1 MNQKLFPTD
10 LPGSEWVEFQAA
22 GFSQPVCG
30 VIYRFAQPATNGL
43 ALGGIDVGC
52 LDLETNGLLGYCTI
66 FNSHVP
72 RRGPLNIP
80 FLGLSV
86 GGETWVLSNEETK
99 QYDTTDNRQ
108 PVEPVFLDLK
118 LEGVQMA
125 KEIHYWGHYPV
136 ADLEY
141 ETNAPVSVGMR
152 AWAPFLPGDI
162 QNSMIPSIVFEVH
175 LRNPSSDAQQGTIA
189 ISFPGPTEGEAG
201 TNQFAREEVI
211 GPFNGVTVSTEKA
224 SYALGVIVEHPDEDG
239 GEEKL
244 RLGGEL
250 GADGAAWANIA
261 QALPQAKTTQPGTS
275 AAVDFELE
283 PGKTKLVRFLLTWY
297 SPQWKGGGHPAST
310 EGNTFTHMYA
320 LHYTSALQAAQI
332 LAQEHESLLRRVLA
346 WQQVLYTDEK
356 TPGWLADSM
365 INALYMITEDGM
377 WAVAEPPLP
386 SWVQKEDGLF
396 GLNECPRGC
405 PQIECLPCSFYGN
418 IPLAYLF
425 PELALSTLRGYKGYQ
440 YPEGTPPWIFGGVTG
455 QTPPVDFAE
464 PTRGYQ
470 FTLNGVCCVDMVSK
484 YWLVTGDDEMLREF
498 YPFIK
503 NLTIWQMNLRPEY
516 SLGDRIISMP
526 TDNAGT
532 EWFEAAEPGWSGMAA
547 HLGGLHLAHLK
558 IVEQMAEKVGD
569 RGFAQICREW
579 FQAGSHSMESKM
591 WVGNYYLNF
600 WEPETETKSDLIFG
614 YQLDGEWMVK
624 FHGIEESVFQPDHV
638 KTTLQTIKQINV
650 ALSQSGAVNYANPD
664 GTPAQVGGYGTYSYF
679 PNQVLM
685 LAMTYMYEG
694 EMDFGLE
701 LAKRCW
707 ENIICKWGYTW
718 DMPNIMR
725 GDEDTG
731 ERTYGHDYYQTMM
744 VWSLPAAMEG
754 KDLVAPT
761 KSGGLVERVIKA
773 AHTEF
778 GIGNSDFGIEENCF

>member
-1 MNQKLFPTD
+1 MNQKLFTTD
-10 LPGSEWVEFQAA
+10 LPGGEWVEFQAA

-52 LDLETNGLLGYCTI
+52 IDLETNGLLGYCTI

-86 GGETWVLSNEETK
+86 GGETWVLSNKETK
-99 QYDTTDNRQ
+99 QYDTTDGRQ

-118 LEGVQMA
+118 LEGVQTA

-136 ADLEY
+136 AELEY
-141 ETNAPVSVGMR
+141 ETGAPVDVGLR
-152 AWAPFLPGDI
+152 AWTPFLPGDI
-162 QNSMIPSIVFEVH
+162 ANSMIPGIVFEVH
-175 LRNPSSDAQQGTIA
+175 LRNPNSGIQRGTIA
-189 ISFPGPTEGEAG
+189 LSFPGPTENEAN
-201 TNQFAREEVI
+201 TNQFDRKEVE
-211 GPFNGVTVSTEKA
+211 GEFNGITVTTEKA
-224 SYALGVIVEHPDEDG
+224 SYALGVIG
-239 GEEKL
+239 KEKL

-250 GADGAAWANIA
+250 GADGAAWASITN
-261 QALPQAKTTQPGTS
+261 ALPVAQQTEPGTS

-283 PGKTKLVRFLLTWY
+283 PNQTETVRFVLTWH
-297 SPQWKGGGHPAST
+297 SPQWKGGGHPSST

-320 LHYTSALQAAQI
+320 TRYKHALDAAQL
-332 LAQEHESLLRRVLA
+332 LANEHQSLLRRVLA
-346 WQQVLYTDEK
+346 WQQVIYTDEK
-356 TPGWLADSM
+356 IPGWLADSL

-377 WAVAEPPLP
+377 WAQALPPLP
-386 SWVQKEDGLF
+386 DWVRPEDGLF

-405 PQIECLPCSFYGN
+405 PQIECIPCSFYGN

-425 PELALSTLRGYKGYQ
+425 PELAISTLRGYKGYQ
-440 YPEGTPPWIFGGVTG
+440 FPEGAPTWIFGGVTG
-455 QTPPVDFAE
+455 GTPPVDFAM

-470 FTLNGVCCVDMVSK
+470 FALNGVSCIDMVNK
-484 YWLVTGDDEMLREF
+484 YWLVTGDEEMLREF
-498 YPFIK
+498 YPYVK
-503 NLTIWQMNLRPEY
+503 NLTTWQMHLRPEY
-516 SLGDRIISMP
+516 SHGDRIISMP
-526 TDNAGT
+526 TGNVGT
-532 EWFEAAEPGWSGMAA
+532 EWFEAPEPGWAGMAT
-547 HLGGLHLAHLK
+547 HIGGLHLAQLK
-558 IVEQMAEKVGD
+558 ITEQMAEKVED
-569 RGFAQICREW
+569 KGFAQLCREW
-579 FQAGSHSMESKM
+579 FQAGSHSMETKM

-614 YQLDGEWMVK
+614 YQLDGEWMAK
-624 FHGIEESVFQPDHV
+624 FHGLEEGVFKPDRV
-638 KTTLQTIKQINV
+638 KTTLETIKQINV
-650 ALSQSGAVNYANPD
+650 AISNSGAVNYANPD
-664 GTPAQVGGYGTYSYF
+664 GTSAQVGGYGTYSYF

-694 EMDFGLE
+694 EVDFGLW

-754 KDLVAPT
+754 KDLAAPA
-761 KSGGLVERVIKA
+761 KEGGLVDRVIKA
-773 AHTEF
+773 ARQE
-778 GIGNSDFGIEENCF
+778 